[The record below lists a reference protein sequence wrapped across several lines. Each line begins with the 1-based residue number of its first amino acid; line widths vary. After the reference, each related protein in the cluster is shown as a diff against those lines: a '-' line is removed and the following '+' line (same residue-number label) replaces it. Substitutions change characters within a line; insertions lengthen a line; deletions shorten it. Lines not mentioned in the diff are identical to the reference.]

1 MSLAPFHSPF
11 HRRAFTLIEIVI
23 AVAILAIL
31 AGAAVPMASKFFN
44 SRARADTRAELDEI
58 AAAALE
64 YFRDTGRLPTSV
76 QVLGSDPTAS
86 GWAGPYL
93 SVSTTEPWS
102 GTSDVE
108 VDAWAGA
115 YVFQAQGASLL
126 ELRSPAEGGKLGDEN
141 DIVFSVDVTPIRRE
155 ETLAQ
160 LDTLNRAIGL
170 YNAQYLPDD
179 PLSTKYSTLLSR
191 LVSTGFLPAA
201 VAYQVDGW
209 GNAFVS
215 DPAGKSPVV
224 AVSSTSLASAS
235 ASGGGSTA
243 GKGKDKGKGKSGSSD
258 GKSDG
263 GKKSDSSSGGSKKND
278 SKTDAKKGGSGKTKS

>member
-1 MSLAPFHSPF
+1 MFLPFVHGPF

-44 SRARADTRAELDEI
+44 ARARADTRAELDEI
-58 AAAALE
+58 ADAALE
-64 YFRDTGRLPTSV
+64 YFRDTGSLPSSV
-76 QVLGSDPTAS
+76 QVLVTDSTT

-102 GTSDVE
+102 GTSDVQ
-108 VDAWAGA
+108 VDAWARA
-115 YVFQAQGASLL
+115 YVFQAQGTSLL
-126 ELRSPAEGGKLGDEN
+126 ELRSPGEGGQLGDED
-141 DIVFSVDVTPIRRE
+141 DIVFTVDVTPIRRE

-179 PLSTKYSTLLSR
+179 PLSTKYGTLLAR
-191 LVSTGFLPAA
+191 LVTSGFLPDAGP
-201 VAYQVDGW
+201 YQVDGW
-209 GNAFVS
+209 GSAFTP

-224 AVSSTSLASAS
+224 AVTSVNLGSSSSGPSTTGKGKGKGKGKDGDKGKSGK
-235 ASGGGSTA
+235 SGGGSSSSGGSSGST
-243 GKGKDKGKGKSGSSD
+243 GGSKDKGKG
-258 GKSDG
+258 
-263 GKKSDSSSGGSKKND
+263 
-278 SKTDAKKGGSGKTKS
+278 